1 MQPKNLGDIIKQIRV
16 PVVAK
21 ACERTPR
28 AIYKWIN
35 SGCLPRTDYTGETE
49 YASKI
54 AAVSGGQFTA
64 SQILE
69 ISKPK
74 SVQQAA

>member
-1 MQPKNLGDIIKQIRV
+1 MQPTSLGEIIKLIRV

-35 SGCLPRTDYTGETE
+35 SGCLPRTDYTGETA

-54 AAVSGGQFTA
+54 AEVSGGRFTA
-64 SQILE
+64 IQILE

-74 SVQQAA
+74 VA

>member
-1 MQPKNLGDIIKQIRV
+1 MQPTSLGEIIKLIRV

-35 SGCLPRTDYTGETE
+35 SGACHVLITPVRQLMHRKLLRPQVVALPP
-49 YASKI
+49 
-54 AAVSGGQFTA
+54 
-64 SQILE
+64 
-69 ISKPK
+69 PK
-74 SVQQAA
+74 FLKSANQK

>member
-1 MQPKNLGDIIKQIRV
+1 MQPTSLGEIIKLIRV

-35 SGCLPRTDYTGETE
+35 SGCLPRICHPSVGGNSSTD
-49 YASKI
+49 
-54 AAVSGGQFTA
+54 
-64 SQILE
+64 
-69 ISKPK
+69 
-74 SVQQAA
+74 

>member
-1 MQPKNLGDIIKQIRV
+1 MQPTSLGEIIKFIRV
-16 PVVAK
+16 PVVAE

-28 AIYKWIN
+28 AIYKWIK
-35 SGCLPRTDYTGETE
+35 SGCLPRTEYTGETT

-54 AAVSGGQFTA
+54 AEVSGGRFT
-64 SQILE
+64 STQILE

-74 SVQQAA
+74 AA